1 MKMIN
6 SNASKYCCEDLSL
19 IENYDEAANSDEMW
33 ECHHKL
39 ELIETG
45 GLCNCSKQDL
55 IDWNLYWHR
64 PANELIF
71 ITRDKHHKLHMTSER
86 RQMISD
92 SMKGGNSTSFQEG
105 HKVSDETKTKIS
117 KTLHNKRK
125 VIVEFSNG
133 QRRTTKEIAEVLG
146 WASSSKVGQYIRNF
160 GYIPCNGVKL
170 NCHIVET

>member
-1 MKMIN
+1 MIN

-19 IENYDEAANSDEMW
+19 IENYNEAESSDEIW

-55 IDWNLYWHR
+55 IDWQLYYNR

-71 ITRDKHHKLHMTSER
+71 LTKSKHSKLHMISER
-86 RQMISD
+86 RQSISD
-92 SMKGGNSTSFQEG
+92 SMKGGNSTSFKEG
-105 HKVSDETKTKIS
+105 HTVSDETKTKIS

-125 VIVEFSNG
+125 VIVEFSNR

-146 WASSSKVGQYIRNF
+146 WSSSSKVGQYIRNF
-160 GYIPCNGVKL
+160 GCQSPNGPKL
-170 NCHIVET
+170 T